1 MKDECSI
8 CGRVLSLYSL
18 RRCPRCKKLYCRGC
32 MTTNLWSEQR
42 DLVCLNCARRIVAP
56 RRGGS
61 KYTSLRE
68 YLGRRGKFTSLVTL
82 NFHTIEGIISNDLP
96 LGALRSEKWWNNS
109 ETSAQGYAWTSAG
122 WKVQSID
129 LKGRTV
135 TFKKVMTEEAGR
147 PRRRR
152 KAKAQKPFTPI
163 PDKPRRMRMP
173 SKTRIARVIARAKN
187 MERKTAAAPY
197 RIKLK
202 PRSAYEK
209 RLYKPEAKP
218 TSQE

>member
-1 MKDECSI
+1 
-8 CGRVLSLYSL
+8 
-18 RRCPRCKKLYCRGC
+18 